1 MTIWIKFTKKRL
13 KIPFFLKKL
22 KIISKK
28 RRIFKILVV
37 YYISSSHEMLR
48 NTCILSIFRV
58 FLKMKGGVNSEQRRI
73 N

>member
-1 MTIWIKFTKKRL
+1 MTIGIKFIKKCL

-37 YYISSSHEMLR
+37 YYISSSNEMLT
-48 NTCILSIFRV
+48 NTYILPL
-58 FLKMKGGVNSEQRRI
+58 FL
-73 N
+73 